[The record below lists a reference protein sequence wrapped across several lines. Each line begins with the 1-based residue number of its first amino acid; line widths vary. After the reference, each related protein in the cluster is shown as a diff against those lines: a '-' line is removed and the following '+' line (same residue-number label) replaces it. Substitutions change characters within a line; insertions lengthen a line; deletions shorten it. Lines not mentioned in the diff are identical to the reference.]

1 MDEFVRSVRAGGAPP
16 GHLELGHRVVKLAEA
31 AQDSLDRDGARIA
44 LAGVV

>member
-1 MDEFVRSVRAGGAPP
+1 MDEFVRAVRTGSAPP
-16 GHLELGHRVVKLAEA
+16 GHLELGHRVVTLAEA